1 MRIRDNQVIEERI
14 REQRLRVEEERKKLE
29 DLQRNRNR
37 ERTSKNLKTLQK
49 ETTITTQIQS
59 PVFSLI

>member
-37 ERTSKNLKTLQK
+37 ERTSKNLKPLQK